1 MSINSGKNFCLNI
14 ISISNYSTDSQGELQ
29 MVVDM
34 VSKFGAT
41 AVVSEHWE
49 KGGEGGQTLAKAVIA
64 ASEKKNAFK

>member
-1 MSINSGKNFCLNI
+1 
-14 ISISNYSTDSQGELQ
+14 